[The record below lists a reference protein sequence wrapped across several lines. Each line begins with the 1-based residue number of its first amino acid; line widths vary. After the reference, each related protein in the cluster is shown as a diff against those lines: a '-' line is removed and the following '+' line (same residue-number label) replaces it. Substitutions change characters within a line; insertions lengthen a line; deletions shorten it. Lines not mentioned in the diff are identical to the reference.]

1 MSDVKQSKNLSNLAL
16 ILNDLDEMIEDLS
29 EAISVD
35 DTEEIY
41 ENAKALVE
49 YYQKTKKKLNLD

>member
-1 MSDVKQSKNLSNLAL
+1 MSDVKQSKSLSNLAL

-29 EAISVD
+29 DAISVD

-41 ENAKALVE
+41 ENAKAIVE